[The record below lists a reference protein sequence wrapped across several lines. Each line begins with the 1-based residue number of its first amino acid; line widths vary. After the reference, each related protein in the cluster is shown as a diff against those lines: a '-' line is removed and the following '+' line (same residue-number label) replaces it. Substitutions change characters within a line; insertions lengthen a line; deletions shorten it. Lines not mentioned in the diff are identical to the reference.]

1 MESIH
6 DHRSRQNEARHPVT
20 PPFKKLVVPALLH
33 LSAGMEKKPT
43 VQYTVRDVPEELD
56 GLLRE
61 SAALEGVSLNQATL
75 RALER
80 GLGSERQPVRYRTLR
95 QMITQN
101 KVSTKAW
108 QAALEEQDQTNP
120 EDWK

>member
-1 MESIH
+1 
-6 DHRSRQNEARHPVT
+6 
-20 PPFKKLVVPALLH
+20 
-33 LSAGMEKKPT
+33 MEKKPT
-43 VQYTVRDVPEELD
+43 VQYTVRDVPEEVD

-61 SAALEGVSLNQATL
+61 CAAMEGVSLNQATL

-95 QMITQN
+95 QMIAQTP
-101 KVSTKAW
+101 KVSIKAW

>member
-1 MESIH
+1 
-6 DHRSRQNEARHPVT
+6 
-20 PPFKKLVVPALLH
+20 
-33 LSAGMEKKPT
+33 
-43 VQYTVRDVPEELD
+43 
-56 GLLRE
+56 
-61 SAALEGVSLNQATL
+61 L

-80 GLGSERQPVRYRTLR
+80 GLGTERQPVRYRTLR
-95 QMITQN
+95 QMIAQTP

>member
-1 MESIH
+1 
-6 DHRSRQNEARHPVT
+6 
-20 PPFKKLVVPALLH
+20 
-33 LSAGMEKKPT
+33 MEKKPT
-43 VQYTVRDVPEELD
+43 VQYTVRDVPEEVD

-61 SAALEGVSLNQATL
+61 CAAMEGVSLNQATL

-108 QAALEEQDQTNP
+108 QAALQEQDQTNP

>member
-1 MESIH
+1 
-6 DHRSRQNEARHPVT
+6 
-20 PPFKKLVVPALLH
+20 
-33 LSAGMEKKPT
+33 MEKKPT
-43 VQYTVRDVPEELD
+43 VQYTVRDVPEEVD

-61 SAALEGVSLNQATL
+61 CAAMEGVSLNQATL

-80 GLGSERQPVRYRTLR
+80 GLGTERQPVRYRTLR

-108 QAALEEQDQTNP
+108 QAALQEQDQTNP

>member
-1 MESIH
+1 
-6 DHRSRQNEARHPVT
+6 
-20 PPFKKLVVPALLH
+20 
-33 LSAGMEKKPT
+33 MEKKPT

-108 QAALEEQDQTNP
+108 QAALQEQDQTNP

>member
-1 MESIH
+1 
-6 DHRSRQNEARHPVT
+6 
-20 PPFKKLVVPALLH
+20 
-33 LSAGMEKKPT
+33 MEKKPT
-43 VQYTVRDVPEELD
+43 VQYTVRDVPEEVD

-95 QMITQN
+95 QMIAQT

>member
-1 MESIH
+1 
-6 DHRSRQNEARHPVT
+6 
-20 PPFKKLVVPALLH
+20 
-33 LSAGMEKKPT
+33 MEKKPT
-43 VQYTVRDVPEELD
+43 IQYTVRDVPEEVD

-80 GLGSERQPVRYRTLR
+80 GLGSERQPVRYRNLR
-95 QMITQN
+95 QMIAQTP

-108 QAALEEQDQTNP
+108 QSALEQQDQTNP

>member
-1 MESIH
+1 
-6 DHRSRQNEARHPVT
+6 
-20 PPFKKLVVPALLH
+20 
-33 LSAGMEKKPT
+33 MEKKPT
-43 VQYTVRDVPEELD
+43 VQYTVRDVPEEVD

-80 GLGSERQPVRYRTLR
+80 GLGTERQPVRYRTLS
-95 QMITQN
+95 QMIAQTP

>member
-1 MESIH
+1 
-6 DHRSRQNEARHPVT
+6 
-20 PPFKKLVVPALLH
+20 
-33 LSAGMEKKPT
+33 MEKKPT
-43 VQYTVRDVPEELD
+43 VQYTVRDVPEEVD

-80 GLGSERQPVRYRTLR
+80 GLGTERQPVRYRTLR
-95 QMITQN
+95 QMIAQAP